1 LPTESLTQPAGALQ
15 VTETPVNTTR
25 ALESFISRLRGYGP
39 ALGGFVLAV
48 VLHSLAVVV
57 FGPKLLGTVPFF
69 FYLLAFLTAS
79 WCGYGPGLL
88 VTALIT
94 CGMPFLFKPNYS
106 IRDIDL
112 GGVAIFVLLSV
123 IVSGIASGRRRTE
136 ALLRTMNQELD
147 KRVGEQTTLL
157 REQLAELE
165 TLYAKLSVGLC
176 FLDKDLRFVRVNEK
190 LASVNGSPVDAHLG
204 RELSEIVSKE
214 LAVMLEP
221 LYRRVLST
229 AEPILDHEI
238 PGPSSGTGA
247 GRFWSISCSPVATD
261 GRVLGLQIVVQDI
274 TERKQAEKDLQQSNT
289 SLRRANEDL
298 EQFAF
303 SASHDLQEPLRNV
316 AIYSQML
323 KKKFG
328 GALGPDGDEYIGYTV
343 QGALRMQQLVR
354 DLLTYSKASLSEAGL
369 AAPVSAKDALAQ
381 ALSNLQAGILETQ
394 AAITFSELPSIRMR
408 KVHLVQLFQN
418 LLSNSLKYRKPEP
431 LRIHVSAVPH
441 EGCSWLFS
449 VQDNGIGIDPR
460 YQQQVFG
467 IFKRLHR
474 QEEYPGTGI
483 GLAICRRILEQH
495 GGRIWVDSKPD
506 EGATFLFT
514 LPVTPQDEV

>member
-1 LPTESLTQPAGALQ
+1 
-15 VTETPVNTTR
+15 
-25 ALESFISRLRGYGP
+25 
-39 ALGGFVLAV
+39 
-48 VLHSLAVVV
+48 
-57 FGPKLLGTVPFF
+57 
-69 FYLLAFLTAS
+69 
-79 WCGYGPGLL
+79 
-88 VTALIT
+88 
-94 CGMPFLFKPNYS
+94 
-106 IRDIDL
+106 
-112 GGVAIFVLLSV
+112 
-123 IVSGIASGRRRTE
+123 
-136 ALLRTMNQELD
+136 
-147 KRVGEQTTLL
+147 
-157 REQLAELE
+157 
-165 TLYAKLSVGLC
+165 
-176 FLDKDLRFVRVNEK
+176 
-190 LASVNGSPVDAHLG
+190 
-204 RELSEIVSKE
+204 
-214 LAVMLEP
+214 MLEP

-229 AEPILDHEI
+229 AEPILDYEI